1 MAKKET
7 TMPEGA
13 LRMAITVRGDE
24 SDEQLA
30 ALKVHILKSQ
40 LARKCE
46 M

>member
-24 SDEQLA
+24 SDEQMA
-30 ALKVHILKSQ
+30 ALKVHSLNSQ